1 MDTKQSLAERYELLG
16 CTQCGRCSAGCP
28 VSLTGALNIRQLI
41 GKITVYRDLAPVF
54 EQPELWDCTT
64 CSVCTLRCPRGLEPH
79 ELIIAIRSTLTE
91 AGNIPTAA
99 RDALEATLKQG
110 NPYGQ
115 TRSQRSDWAADLA
128 IKDFSR
134 GDKADVLYFVGC
146 APSYDPRVQGVA
158 RALAKILTQAGVDFA
173 ILGNEESCCGN
184 EIRRMG
190 EDGLFEM
197 LKEHN
202 LDLFTRYG
210 VRQIVTTSPHCYN
223 VLKNEYQDSNL
234 EVRHYTQ
241 LIAELI
247 DNGKL
252 PLAKK
257 IKKRVA
263 YQDPCFLGKQNLI
276 FDEPRFVLQS
286 IPGITLVDFERSRE
300 RSLCCEGGGGRQWV
314 DVSDSQE
321 RLADIRVEEALE
333 LGVEVLATACPF
345 CLLNLEDAVKTQD
358 VAKRLQV
365 KDIAEL
371 VLEVM

>member
-1 MDTKQSLAERYELLG
+1 M
-16 CTQCGRCSAGCP
+16 
-28 VSLTGALNIRQLI
+28 
-41 GKITVYRDLAPVF
+41 
-54 EQPELWDCTT
+54 
-64 CSVCTLRCPRGLEPH
+64 
-79 ELIIAIRSTLTE
+79 LTE
-91 AGNIPTAA
+91 AGNIPAA
-99 RDALEATLKQG
+99 AKDALEATLKQG

-115 TRSQRSDWAADLA
+115 IRSQRADWAADLA

-134 GDKADVLYFVGC
+134 GDKAEVLYFVGC
-146 APSYDPRVQGVA
+146 APSYDPRVQQVA
-158 RALAKILTQAGVDFA
+158 RAVAKILTRAGVDFA
-173 ILGNEESCCGN
+173 ILGNEETCCGN

-190 EDGLFEM
+190 EEGLFEM
-197 LKEHN
+197 LKKHN

-223 VLKNEYQDSNL
+223 VLKNEYQDGNL

-252 PLAKK
+252 SLAKK
-257 IKKRVA
+257 TKKQVA
-263 YQDPCFLGKQNLI
+263 YHDPCFLGKQNLV
-276 FDEPRFVLQS
+276 FDEPRFALRS
-286 IPGITLVDFERSRE
+286 IPGITLLDFERSRE

-345 CLLNLEDAVKTQD
+345 CLLNLEDAVKTLG
-358 VAKRLQV
+358 VAERLQV